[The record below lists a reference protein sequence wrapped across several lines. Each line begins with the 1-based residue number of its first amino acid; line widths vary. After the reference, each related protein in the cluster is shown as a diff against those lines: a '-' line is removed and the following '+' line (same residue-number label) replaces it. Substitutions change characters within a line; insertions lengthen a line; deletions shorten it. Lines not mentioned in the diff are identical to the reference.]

1 MNDARP
7 SDAVTRAC
15 ATLDRLN
22 GQVEAMRAEL
32 SGLRRELAGV
42 EREDGTARRA
52 PLLEANEQLVFAT
65 LSARGLEAQAQEAH
79 RRQVAFLA
87 MVAHELRSPLMPLQL
102 AGQMLDRV
110 RLDERLLLKLQ
121 ATIMA
126 QVAQI
131 SRLIGDLV
139 DGSRIGAGKF
149 ALEFRSVEMGSVFE
163 TAIGTCRAAMEARH
177 QQFHYALPSGPWHV
191 NGDRVRLV
199 QVFANLLDNACKY
212 TPAGGSIVLE
222 AAATA
227 DLLRVTVR
235 DTGIGISAE
244 MLPRVFDLFVQDA
257 RAAVVNR
264 SGLGIGLAVVRE
276 LVAAHGGTV
285 AASSGGAAGGSSF
298 VVSLPLLDEPAATQ
312 PLAVV
317 PVPVGQRLAGL

>member
-1 MNDARP
+1 MSDARP
-7 SDAVTRAC
+7 ADAVTQAG
-15 ATLDRLN
+15 ATLDLLN
-22 GQVEAMRAEL
+22 GQADALRAEL
-32 SGLRRELAGV
+32 SALRQDLAG
-42 EREDGTARRA
+42 DGRHGIARGA
-52 PLLEANEQLVFAT
+52 LLLEANEQLVLAT

-121 ATIMA
+121 ATILA

-149 ALEFRSVEMGSVFE
+149 ALEFQNVEMAPVFE

-177 QQFHYALPSGPWHV
+177 QQFHHALPSGPLQV
-191 NGDRVRLV
+191 KGDRVRLV

-212 TPAGGSIVLE
+212 TAAGGNISLDAV
-222 AAATA
+222 ASAGT
-227 DLLRVTVR
+227 LRVTVA
-235 DTGIGISAE
+235 DDGIGITPE
-244 MLPRVFDLFVQDA
+244 MLPRIFDLFVQDA

-276 LVAAHGGTV
+276 LVEAHGGTV
-285 AASSGGAAGGSSF
+285 VASSGGTGHGSSL
-298 VVSLPLLDEPAATQ
+298 VVCLPLVDPFRQTRQPDPAR
-312 PLAVV
+312 PSS
-317 PVPVGQRLAGL
+317 

>member
-1 MNDARP
+1 MNDPLAR
-7 SDAVTRAC
+7 DAVAQATG
-15 ATLDRLN
+15 TLDLLN
-22 GQVEAMRAEL
+22 GQADVLRAEL
-32 SGLRRELAGV
+32 FALRQHLAEG
-42 EREDGTARRA
+42 ERHGSTRGA
-52 PLLEANEQLVFAT
+52 LLLQANEQLVFAT

-79 RRQVAFLA
+79 RLQLAFLA

-149 ALEFRSVEMGSVFE
+149 ALEFQNVEMGPVFE

-177 QQFHYALPSGPWHV
+177 QQFDHALPSGPLQV
-191 NGDRVRLV
+191 KGDRVRLV

-212 TPAGGSIVLE
+212 TPAGGSIALE
-222 AAATA
+222 AIATA
-227 DLLRVTVR
+227 DMLQVTVR
-235 DTGIGISAE
+235 DSGIGISAE
-244 MLPRVFDLFVQDA
+244 MLPRVFDLFVQEA

-276 LVAAHGGTV
+276 LVTAHGGTV
-285 AASSGGAAGGSSF
+285 VASSGGTGGGSSF
-298 VVSLPLLDEPAATQ
+298 VVSLPLLGVPPATQ
-312 PLAVV
+312 PPSLV
-317 PVPVGQRLAGL
+317 P

>member
-1 MNDARP
+1 MSDARP
-7 SDAVTRAC
+7 ADAVTQAG
-15 ATLDRLN
+15 ATLDLLN
-22 GQVEAMRAEL
+22 GQADALRAEL
-32 SGLRRELAGV
+32 SALRQDLAG
-42 EREDGTARRA
+42 DGRHGIARGA
-52 PLLEANEQLVFAT
+52 LLLEANEQLVLAT

-121 ATIMA
+121 ATILA

-149 ALEFRSVEMGSVFE
+149 ALEFQNVEMAPVFE

-177 QQFHYALPSGPWHV
+177 QQFHHALPSGPLQV
-191 NGDRVRLV
+191 KGDRVRLV

-212 TPAGGSIVLE
+212 TPAGGSIALE
-222 AAATA
+222 AIATA
-227 DLLRVTVR
+227 DMLQVTVR
-235 DTGIGISAE
+235 DSGIGISAE

-276 LVAAHGGTV
+276 LVEAHGGTV
-285 AASSGGAAGGSSF
+285 VASSGGTGGGSSF
-298 VVSLPLLDEPAATQ
+298 VVALPLVGEPTATQ
-312 PLAVV
+312 APAFV
-317 PVPVGQRLAGL
+317 PQSM